1 MINIDQTAPDFTLPR
16 DNGEDITL
24 SNMPPKATVLFFYP
38 KDDTKGCTV
47 EALAFTAMQDDFT
60 AANTVPL
67 GISRDS
73 VTSHAKFRAK
83 YDLTIPLLS
92 DEDGAVCEAYGV
104 WVEKMNYGKK
114 YMGIE
119 RTTVLIDSAGKIA
132 RIWNKVRVEGHV
144 EEVLEAARA
153 L

>member
-1 MINIDQTAPDFTLPR
+1 MIKSDQTAPDFTLSR
-16 DNGEDITL
+16 DDGDDVTL
-24 SNMPPKATVLFFYP
+24 SNLPPRATVLFFYP

-47 EALAFTAMQDDFT
+47 EALAFTEMKDDFL
-60 AANTVPL
+60 AANTVTL

-73 VTSHAKFRAK
+73 IASHAKFRAK

-92 DEDGAVCEAYGV
+92 DEDGAVCDAYGV

-119 RTTVLIDSAGKIA
+119 RTTVLIDSNGKIA
-132 RIWNKVRVEGHV
+132 RIWNKVRVKGHV
-144 EEVLEAARA
+144 AEVLELARA